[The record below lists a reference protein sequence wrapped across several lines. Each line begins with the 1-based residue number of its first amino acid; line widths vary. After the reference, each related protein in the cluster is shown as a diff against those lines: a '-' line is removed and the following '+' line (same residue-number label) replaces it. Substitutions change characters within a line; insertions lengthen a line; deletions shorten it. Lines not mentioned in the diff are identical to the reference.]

1 MEIFLHRT
9 TDLIKPLLGI
19 PIAHWSALVGTLDP
33 KKPLHYIFPFF
44 AILVTYLYGV
54 FGLHYEATGQLVT
67 SLEQFTG
74 SPHVFTHQVVPQM
87 IWPQL
92 DFVILFCDFFAMVGV
107 YLALYFTDP
116 VKGRFRFFLS
126 SDGKT
131 LFINGAA
138 LPEAETVKILA
149 ARRRLRTVAIAFSE
163 GFHLFLSAFFLGN
176 VWLNDVYRRTLFG
189 NIVFTI
195 FAVRYTR
202 IQQETLLKE
211 FGELIEKVVQ
221 RKTMKKRPRPQ
232 HHQGAFLQ
240 HHWATFTR
248 LNSRLVFLYRAIED
262 YSRYCDPFLGAIFP
276 YYITVAIMYVAF
288 LECNLFLFATTHE
301 CAVIVRYSG
310 GLVRLNRRFAF
321 EFNQKLNMEKNF
333 PSVISGGQDGKDA
346 LLRTAEERNR
356 ALLKSFEEKRAEYA
370 KARLRILGEE
380 MPQEEVA
387 VASQFNLSEMKEA
400 LDQNTTSTSNS
411 STTTSTPLLP
421 TPSSQP
427 LSAVNNASSAN
438 VLRQPTA
445 PDGTRGFH
453 HHHRARS

>member
-1 MEIFLHRT
+1 MEIFLHQT

-33 KKPLHYIFPFF
+33 VLPLKVKEEVDAEDDGEGDDDENAAQQPTTTKKPLHYIFPFF

-116 VKGRFRFFLS
+116 VKGRFRFLLS

-176 VWLNDVYRRTLFG
+176 VWLNDVYRR
-189 NIVFTI
+189 
-195 FAVRYTR
+195 
-202 IQQETLLKE
+202 
-211 FGELIEKVVQ
+211 
-221 RKTMKKRPRPQ
+221 
-232 HHQGAFLQ
+232 
-240 HHWATFTR
+240 
-248 LNSRLVFLYRAIED
+248 S
-262 YSRYCDPFLGAIFP
+262 
-276 YYITVAIMYVAF
+276 
-288 LECNLFLFATTHE
+288 
-301 CAVIVRYSG
+301 
-310 GLVRLNRRFAF
+310 
-321 EFNQKLNMEKNF
+321 
-333 PSVISGGQDGKDA
+333 
-346 LLRTAEERNR
+346 
-356 ALLKSFEEKRAEYA
+356 
-370 KARLRILGEE
+370 
-380 MPQEEVA
+380 
-387 VASQFNLSEMKEA
+387 
-400 LDQNTTSTSNS
+400 STSIFYW
-411 STTTSTPLLP
+411 TVLFPLWITYLIYGEFF
-421 TPSSQP
+421 SE
-427 LSAVNNASSAN
+427 AA
-438 VLRQPTA
+438 
-445 PDGTRGFH
+445 F
-453 HHHRARS
+453 RSF